1 MNQSRLINKL
11 LAVTLIISLTLGCN
25 FLTRLGGTPDP
36 NQEIINAAIQDS
48 QSASMEGAIKVEQD
62 MLNLLREQSGARTA
76 FGDQADAIF
85 LQIDQARAAALEE
98 LMNQAGGQ
106 SGDAPKVS
114 PKKSLAGMFG
124 TTRESQLYTRDSQW
138 KSTFGI
144 LMMYQMSL
152 MFPDSVGNSR
162 DENGN
167 AIPPKREGGDPE
179 GAVGEHYT
187 WQPKLIGSRLEA
199 TGTFKIILN
208 EPFPYEESAEYTLS
222 MELCPDA
229 QGNVPLQLSFKSR
242 VAQPGGGAQLGVES
256 QVTGH
261 VNDEA
266 TLDSRDDK
274 STFQGARQSIQGA
287 GDNAGTANNYFE
299 FQQDMT
305 LSTNPD
311 IPSTSDGDFT
321 RQSSETDEK
330 FEAESIKT
338 LSFLK
343 GFMTGLALQYA
354 EGLWTKGYCVEV
366 QVLEL
371 GAGTKT
377 VQPNSETPFTA
388 IVRHKFE
395 NVELQVP
402 VIAKLADGQVSINPS
417 GSKVPAPATFTY
429 KAPDKEGQKATVN
442 LETRSK
448 RGVARLDVKFTTGET
463 GWTGE
468 GKIRVTEVV
477 DGGEFIDGYEFLIT
491 FRANADGTI
500 VGEGVLQKVEASA
513 RLPGDTQC
521 IGLELSSLTFP
532 PMKITGTVKPDATG
546 QPDATFQLTIESPY
560 SRTTTSQWV
569 CESPEGSVTFALPH
583 KGFILYNIEI
593 AARDGAQANGEKRY
607 EGMMG
612 GTLVMTWELQI
623 YKQATP

>member
-1 MNQSRLINKL
+1 MNQRRLINKL
-11 LAVTLIISLTLGCN
+11 LAITLIISLTFGCN
-25 FLTRLGGTPDP
+25 FLTGLGGTPDP

-48 QSASMEGAIKVEQD
+48 QSASMEGAIQVEQD

-124 TTRESQLYTRDSQW
+124 TTRESQLHTKDSQW

-402 VIAKLADGQVSINPS
+402 VIAKLADGQVSVNPS

-429 KAPDKEGQKATVN
+429 NAPDKSGQTAIVN

-448 RGVARLDVKFTTGET
+448 RGIAKLDVKFSTGG
-463 GWTGE
+463 GWKGAPYIPYYSDGVVSGVVCDLAKPFTLHYEDEMNQYNLDFQFTPNDQKHGSVSYSGQYNWIGGSNGMGLPDDWQPVSGDGFYDVRYDEESGQPVLEISGWFDWNEGE
-468 GKIRVTEVV
+468 
-477 DGGEFIDGYEFLIT
+477 
-491 FRANADGTI
+491 A
-500 VGEGVLQKVEASA
+500 A
-513 RLPGDTQC
+513 RLWGTLDFAFLLVPLDTNEC
-521 IGLELSSLTFP
+521 
-532 PMKITGTVKPDATG
+532 G
-546 QPDATFQLTIESPY
+546 QP
-560 SRTTTSQWV
+560 
-569 CESPEGSVTFALPH
+569 
-583 KGFILYNIEI
+583 
-593 AARDGAQANGEKRY
+593 
-607 EGMMG
+607 
-612 GTLVMTWELQI
+612 
-623 YKQATP
+623 